1 MGNWTSLITISGFV
15 LDEKFKTLQNL
26 PYFWNTKTH
35 VHSFWLHI
43 PKVHMANFEA
53 FRRNFSSGTYP
64 EIVRSDFSL
73 SILQSIWHQILFIEG
88 ANLDF
93 KEFVLMICA
102 QWETKQFYSTDLIVA
117 KWLPLKI
124 ETGSMNTKQI
134 QCGNLNIA
142 FLKSI

>member
-1 MGNWTSLITISGFV
+1 MGNWTSLLTISGFV
-15 LDEKFKTLQNL
+15 LDEKFQMLQNL

-35 VHSFWLHI
+35 VHSFRI
-43 PKVHMANFEA
+43 PKVHMENFEA
-53 FRRNFSSGTYP
+53 FRRNVLSSTYP